1 MNYCKALRFLFAAVA
16 VIGARAALALDFAD
30 FDTNHDGVISK
41 QEFAAHTATEAKTK
55 PASGKSEVAVEKPA
69 KKEKGGL
76 VGWLERDFEIRES
89 LYTPG
94 GELDPSINP
103 AKLSWTKARH
113 QDAFYQLDAAVLW
126 KPSFLSGGTTIGG
139 SALGWFLQPSF
150 EAHVSTEPTSS
161 QNQLTY
167 RVPLTLNYIPGGREI
182 LAGMDDPNAVPKKR
196 FITVHTLMVSPT
208 YQTDRHNDTRA
219 MEAEIFYTPTI
230 PSLAIGVRQP
240 LFGSN
245 AVQFLWRPY
254 VGAEL
259 GDYLERDETTT
270 LPIENSI
277 SRFVARAEGELLF
290 GERFAI
296 TGSYVHR
303 TEFNGEERSFNYGEV
318 SALVI
323 LDTTLPED
331 ETEPPH
337 FTMGLTYKRGKDA
350 PEFEDVDAVTAWLG
364 IRF

>member
-1 MNYCKALRFLFAAVA
+1 MNYYKASTCLLMAVA
-16 VIGARAALALDFAD
+16 LLGGRAALGLDFAD

-41 QEFAAHTATEAKTK
+41 QEFAAYTAAEAKAK
-55 PASGKSEVAVEKPA
+55 PATGKNEVAVEKPA

-94 GELDPSINP
+94 GELDPSVNP

-113 QDAFYQLDAAVLW
+113 QDSFYQLDAAVLW
-126 KPSFLSGGTTIGG
+126 KPSFLSGGTTIGD

-167 RVPLTLNYIPGGREI
+167 RLPITLNYIPGGREI

-219 MEAEIFYTPTI
+219 TEAEIFYTPTI

-254 VGAEL
+254 VGVEL
-259 GDYLERDETTT
+259 GDYMDRDATTS
-270 LPIENSI
+270 LLFEKNI
-277 SRFVARAEGELLF
+277 SRFVARAEAELLF

-296 TGSYVHR
+296 TASCVHR

-318 SALVI
+318 SALLI
-323 LDTTLPED
+323 LDTKLPDNEK
-331 ETEPPH
+331 EPPH
-337 FTMGLTYKRGKDA
+337 FTMGVTYKRGKDA

-364 IRF
+364 VRF